1 MKPKILINLLLQK
14 IILENNKKL
23 SAVICREF
31 FTLVGAEGS
40 CLDKEQ
46 TRKIIEISREELV
59 KRIA

>member
-1 MKPKILINLLLQK
+1 MKPKILINLLVQK
-14 IILENNKKL
+14 IILENKKL
-23 SAVICREF
+23 FADNCKEF

-46 TRKIIEISREELV
+46 TRKIIEISRDELI